1 MKEEPCIR
9 LTQENLMEFQVQSVY
24 LIYAR
29 LLVHTILTLAYSKDY
44 IYYILLI
51 YR

>member
-1 MKEEPCIR
+1 
-9 LTQENLMEFQVQSVY
+9 MEFQVQNVY

-29 LLVHTILTLAYSKDY
+29 LLVYTTLTTILTLAYPKGH

-51 YR
+51 YRIILLF